1 MRPDSLP
8 AESHSFVGM
17 ARETTTICSNKRFY
31 STSIQMVHT
40 CPHTQNTLFLLTRPT
55 IPAWPAMKKV
65 HCNFSRRMVKTCK
78 NCSVLI
84 PKLCKPE
91 TNLRKKP
98 SKYAHNP
105 QKYANTD
112 KSKQFAISVLFVLD
126 MDIIRYKKVLV
137 GLPSKAFNAQYAQH
151 RGQTKGSYTLDLVIK
166 I

>member
-1 MRPDSLP
+1 MSTHTEYMVP
-8 AESHSFVGM
+8 AHPPHHSGM
-17 ARETTTICSNKRFY
+17 ACNEK
-31 STSIQMVHT
+31 STLQ
-40 CPHTQNTLFLLTRPT
+40 LFP
-55 IPAWPAMKKV
+55 
-65 HCNFSRRMVKTCK
+65 SYGK

-84 PKLCKPE
+84 PKLCKPQ

-126 MDIIRYKKVLV
+126 MDIIQYKKVLV

-166 I
+166 IWSDVTRITYMSQCIHHCYLCDAMIWRF

>member
-1 MRPDSLP
+1 MSTHTEYIVP
-8 AESHSFVGM
+8 AHPPHHSGM
-17 ARETTTICSNKRFY
+17 ACNEK
-31 STSIQMVHT
+31 STLQ
-40 CPHTQNTLFLLTRPT
+40 LFP
-55 IPAWPAMKKV
+55 
-65 HCNFSRRMVKTCK
+65 SYGK

-84 PKLCKPE
+84 PKLCKPQ
-91 TNLRKKP
+91 TNLRKQP

-112 KSKQFAISVLFVLD
+112 KSKQYAISVLFVLD

-166 I
+166 IWSDVTRITYMSQCIHHCYLCDAMIWHF